1 MKILVVYASKT
12 GGTKGIAEAIGEKL
26 RDRGLQAEVL
36 DVSAIRDASGY
47 DGFVF
52 GSAVYMFHWMKEAK
66 QFLSHNKRV
75 FAGKPVWLFSSGPV
89 GTDKMN
95 AKGQDLL
102 DVSVSGPKELDELR
116 EATNFRDHKV
126 FFGVL
131 DGSKLTGVTGMM
143 YRMARRSEEAK
154 KSMPEGDFRDW
165 NEIGAWAG
173 TIADALL
180 MAPAL

>member
-1 MKILVVYASKT
+1 MRVLVAYASKT
-12 GGTKGIAEAIGEKL
+12 GGTKGIAEALGERL
-26 RDRGLQAEVL
+26 RNRGLQAEVL
-36 DVSAIRDASGY
+36 DISAIRDASGY
-47 DGFVF
+47 DAFVV

-66 QFLSHNKRV
+66 QFLSHNKRTFV
-75 FAGKPVWLFSSGPV
+75 GKPVWLFSSGPV
-89 GTDKMN
+89 GTDKVN

-102 DVSVSGPKELDELR
+102 DTMVSGPKELGELR

-165 NEIGAWAG
+165 NEVGAWASA
-173 TIADALL
+173 IADSLL
-180 MAPAL
+180 KAPAL

>member
-1 MKILVVYASKT
+1 MKVLVAYSSKT
-12 GGTKGIAEAIGEKL
+12 GGTRGIAAHIGETL
-26 RDRGLQAEVL
+26 QRRGLQVDVL
-36 DVSAIRDASGY
+36 EAGSVNSVNSYDA
-47 DGFVF
+47 FVV

-66 QFLSHNKRV
+66 QFLSRNKKV

-89 GTDKMN
+89 GTDKTN

-116 EATNFRDHKV
+116 EITNFRDHKI

-143 YRMARRSEEAK
+143 YRMARRTRRPGNRCPK
-154 KSMPEGDFRDW
+154 
-165 NEIGAWAG
+165 EISATGIRLEPGLTA
-173 TIADALL
+173 
-180 MAPAL
+180 